1 MSKSKGNVISALDVL
16 SQYGDNAVR
25 FYFFKDGPLER
36 DEVFNANRL
45 VDNYN
50 AHLVNEFSNSI
61 RRVSTTQFLPPPN
74 TPFIL
79 SPPKTQR
86 EVDFIASFNSKAAT
100 VYRGTMKGSL
110 QTIIGMIQMTN
121 QYLNGSE
128 FWNVKD
134 KQEQYKVIGTASEA
148 LRVISILL
156 YPVIPSYAEHLLK
169 YFKVK
174 DARLDQCKIEES
186 KSIEIKYDHS
196 VKDKLFIRKLQ
207 YNNN

>member
-16 SQYGDNAVR
+16 SKYGDDAVR
-25 FYFFKDGPLER
+25 FYFLKDGPLER
-36 DEVFNANRL
+36 DEVFNANQL

-61 RRVSTTQFLPPPN
+61 RRVSSTRFLPN

-79 SPPKTQR
+79 FSPKAQR
-86 EVDFIASFNSKAAT
+86 ELDFITSFNSKAAT
-100 VYRGTMKGSL
+100 VYRGTMKGSV

-121 QYLNGSE
+121 QYLNASE
-128 FWNVKD
+128 FWNIKD

-148 LRVISILL
+148 LKVISILL
-156 YPVIPSYAEHLLK
+156 YPIIPSYAEHLLK

-174 DARLDQCKIEES
+174 DITLDKCKIEEN
-186 KSIEIKYDHS
+186 IEIKYDHS
-196 VKDKLFIRKLQ
+196 VKDKLFISKLQ